1 MCSSITQ
8 CVLDLLQYCPGVVQ
22 SAKQRAR
29 TASQRRRSNLF
40 LARDRACAL
49 GESLDAEHLAS
60 DWSYKMGGASAII
73 FGPGPGEEA
82 LEDVFFGFWGGSC
95 GHVAKVK
102 GAAEAVPRICMTYG
116 PVRDA
121 MQAGTYLTIAR
132 STPLS
137 PRRLQR
143 RERGPGQ
150 DCPRARPRP

>member
-8 CVLDLLQYCPGVVQ
+8 CVLDLLQHCPGVVQ
-22 SAKQRAR
+22 SAEQRPRA
-29 TASQRRRSNLF
+29 ASQRRRPDL
-40 LARDRACAL
+40 LLTRDRPCAL
-49 GESLDAEHLAS
+49 GEPVDTEHLAP
-60 DWSYKMGGASAII
+60 DRSYKMGSASAII

-121 MQAGTYLTIAR
+121 MRAGAYLTIAR

-137 PRRLQR
+137 QRRLQR
-143 RERGPGQ
+143 RECGPDQ
-150 DCPRARPRP
+150 DCPRALPRP